1 LMGRERSLWT
11 ECATSKWA
19 PVSVACYSAAD
30 DIVVLWAV
38 APSAVV
44 GGC

>member
-1 LMGRERSLWT
+1 MGRLMDW
-11 ECATSKWA
+11 ATLKWA
-19 PVSVACYSAAD
+19 PVVARHVCHSAAAAG
-30 DIVVLWAV
+30 VVLWAV